1 MATQGTLE
9 NFRVAAMSAGAT
21 TVALSTPADIAAYI
35 HRHSS
40 GDILLPPCVSSSRLQ
55 LAAELRAQGA
65 TVVTAISQETAEA
78 AAVGVTGV
86 NFAIAATGTLVID
99 STPEALRLASTL
111 PEKHFALL
119 DPRNI
124 VADDRAA
131 VALMQRFHQQQ
142 PRNYLA
148 WITGPSRTADIERV
162 LTIGVHGPRELHILL
177 IENLADDPL
186 EA

>member
-1 MATQGTLE
+1 MATEGTFE
-9 NFRVAAMSAGAT
+9 DFRTAATAAGAT
-21 TVALSTPADIAAYI
+21 IVALSTPTDIAAYI

-40 GDILLPPCVSSSRLQ
+40 GDILLPPCISSNRLQ
-55 LAAELRAQGA
+55 LATELRAQGA
-65 TVVTAISQETAEA
+65 SVVTTISREAAEA
-78 AAVGVTGV
+78 AGGGVTGV
-86 NFAIAATGTLVID
+86 NFAIATTGTLVIE

-119 DPRNI
+119 DPRKI
-124 VADDRAA
+124 LRDDIAA
-131 VALMQRFHQQQ
+131 VAPLRQFHRTQ

-177 IENLADDPL
+177 IENLSDDLL
-186 EA
+186 EG